1 MNEDSTETDADVTLH
16 ELGELSDTEL
26 LRLEAQL
33 TLLDDVA
40 LETWDNVTET
50 IGRNAKNEVVDGV
63 AASTSAISD
72 ALVAVAREVERREL
86 YEE

>member
-1 MNEDSTETDADVTLH
+1 MSEEHTETDADVTLH

-40 LETWDNVTET
+40 LETWDDATET
-50 IGRNAKNEVVDGV
+50 IGRNAENEVVDGV
-63 AASTSAISD
+63 ATSAGAISD

>member
-1 MNEDSTETDADVTLH
+1 MSEDPTETDADVTLH
-16 ELGELSDTEL
+16 ELGKLSDTEL

-33 TLLDDVA
+33 TMLDDVV
-40 LETWDNVTET
+40 LETWDSVTET
-50 IGRNAKNEVVDGV
+50 IGRNAENEVVDGV
-63 AASTSAISD
+63 AASAGAISD